1 MYVWNGVEFKDGRS
15 YEVVTEMCI
24 CCFHLGC
31 GSNDCSDECCFRS
44 LSVCLPAP
52 EPFSCTAF
60 KVSLSLLNS
69 VLMRWRHWGQRAE
82 VTCLESHSQRCGGW
96 SCPYAARACSN
107 TAQGVS
113 LRDLVNHQFTPCVK
127 PQARFPDQSAS
138 AVLGNWIG
146 TVKNSDYK
154 VITEIMVHCI

>member
-1 MYVWNGVEFKDGRS
+1 MYVWNWVEFKDGRS

-24 CCFHLGC
+24 CCFHLGR

-44 LSVCLPAP
+44 LSVCLPVP
-52 EPFSCTAF
+52 EPFSCTAL

-69 VLMRWRHWGQRAE
+69 VLMRWGHWGQRAE

-96 SCPYAARACSN
+96 SCPYAAWACSN

-113 LRDLVNHQFTPCVK
+113 LRNLVNHQLLLVWNHRPGF
-127 PQARFPDQSAS
+127 QISQLQQFW
-138 AVLGNWIG
+138 AVGLELSRIQII
-146 TVKNSDYK
+146 KL
-154 VITEIMVHCI
+154 